1 MNIDVNTKKMAVIG
15 DPIEHS
21 LSPLMHNSIIQ
32 ANGFNAVYFPFHV
45 KPSELRRYA
54 ESLRN
59 LEFSGFNAT
68 MTHKQALLS
77 IVDEIDGE
85 AARYQ
90 SVNTVIITDGKL
102 IGYYDAQQ
110 NACSGGKSMRG
121 SGICVCRG
129 SDPRKYE
136 RRGEG
141 CGRHHKLHFS
151 GNVRYRCG
159 FYRFIVFRRY
169 GGAALRSDL

>member
-68 MTHKQALLS
+68 MPHKQALLS

-90 SVNTVIITDGKL
+90 SVNTVKITDGKL
-102 IGYYDAQQ
+102 IGYNTDVRGLFQ
-110 NACSGGKSMRG
+110 SFSDRGVDLRG
-121 SGICVCRG
+121 SR
-129 SDPRKYE
+129 
-136 RRGEG
+136 
-141 CGRHHKLHFS
+141 
-151 GNVRYRCG
+151 
-159 FYRFIVFRRY
+159 IVIIGA
-169 GGAALRSDL
+169 GGVATAVLVMVFPLLTAKRSRA

>member
-68 MTHKQALLS
+68 MPHKQALRQLLPPALY
-77 IVDEIDGE
+77 ILPP
-85 AARYQ
+85 RF
-90 SVNTVIITDGKL
+90 
-102 IGYYDAQQ
+102 
-110 NACSGGKSMRG
+110 
-121 SGICVCRG
+121 CVLPPDHR
-129 SDPRKYE
+129 
-136 RRGEG
+136 
-141 CGRHHKLHFS
+141 
-151 GNVRYRCG
+151 
-159 FYRFIVFRRY
+159 
-169 GGAALRSDL
+169 LR